1 MIKWFRFVGGA
12 LRPRFFLWD
21 CYELCI
27 VLQGGWTG
35 TGKYDIIGLY
45 KKEWG
50 MFLIWGI
57 LYLLFLVLVVCFVIA
72 WLMMPFELRA
82 VNRNLQEIKD
92 LLSAENNRVKKSRK

>member
-1 MIKWFRFVGGA
+1 MGWVIVGK
-12 LRPRFFLWD
+12 
-21 CYELCI
+21 C
-27 VLQGGWTG
+27 
-35 TGKYDIIGLY
+35 DIIGLY

-50 MFLIWGI
+50 VFVLWGV

-92 LLSAENNRVKKSRK
+92 LLNIEKNRAKKSKKS

>member
-1 MIKWFRFVGGA
+1 
-12 LRPRFFLWD
+12 
-21 CYELCI
+21 
-27 VLQGGWTG
+27 
-35 TGKYDIIGLY
+35 
-45 KKEWG
+45 

>member
-1 MIKWFRFVGGA
+1 
-12 LRPRFFLWD
+12 
-21 CYELCI
+21 
-27 VLQGGWTG
+27 
-35 TGKYDIIGLY
+35 
-45 KKEWG
+45 

-92 LLSAENNRVKKSRK
+92 LLSAENNRVKKSRKS

>member
-1 MIKWFRFVGGA
+1 
-12 LRPRFFLWD
+12 
-21 CYELCI
+21 
-27 VLQGGWTG
+27 
-35 TGKYDIIGLY
+35 
-45 KKEWG
+45 

-92 LLSAENNRVKKSRK
+92 LLNAENNRVKKPRKS

>member
-1 MIKWFRFVGGA
+1 MLAGQCDPAFLSA
-12 LRPRFFLWD
+12 L
-21 CYELCI
+21 CGLCI
-27 VLQGGWTG
+27 VWWGGWIIG
-35 TGKYDIIGLY
+35 GKYDIMGLC

-50 MFLIWGI
+50 MFLLTV

-92 LLSAENNRVKKSRK
+92 LLAQQNSRAKNSKKS

>member
-1 MIKWFRFVGGA
+1 MIIWFRFVGGA
-12 LRPRFFLWD
+12 LCGPAFLWD
-21 CYELCI
+21 CYELCM

-35 TGKYDIIGLY
+35 AGKYDIIGLY